1 MVKMTKRFSNAGDG
15 TNGAFMGFDT
25 SESDDTDTSD
35 LEQGNR
41 HLDDVSK
48 MLACDLQHMSELLLI
63 LNTFNLCHLSGG
75 GDFKSANAIGS
86 LTSW

>member
-1 MVKMTKRFSNAGDG
+1 MTKRFSNARDG

-25 SESDDTDTSD
+25 SESDDTETSD

-48 MLACDLQHMSELLLI
+48 MLACDLQHMS
-63 LNTFNLCHLSGG
+63 
-75 GDFKSANAIGS
+75 
-86 LTSW
+86 

>member
-1 MVKMTKRFSNAGDG
+1 MTKHFSNAGDG

-25 SESDDTDTSD
+25 SESDDTETSD

-48 MLACDLQHMSELLLI
+48 ILACDLQHMSELLLI
-63 LNTFNLCHLSGG
+63 WIL
-75 GDFKSANAIGS
+75 
-86 LTSW
+86 

>member
-1 MVKMTKRFSNAGDG
+1 MTKHFSNAADG

-25 SESDDTDTSD
+25 SDSDDTETSD

-48 MLACDLQHMSELLLI
+48 MLKTK
-63 LNTFNLCHLSGG
+63 LN
-75 GDFKSANAIGS
+75 
-86 LTSW
+86 

>member
-1 MVKMTKRFSNAGDG
+1 VFPSFKRMVKMTKHFSNAGDG

-25 SESDDTDTSD
+25 SESDDTETSD

-48 MLACDLQHMSELLLI
+48 ILACDLQHMSELLLI
-63 LNTFNLCHLSGG
+63 
-75 GDFKSANAIGS
+75 
-86 LTSW
+86 

>member
-1 MVKMTKRFSNAGDG
+1 MVKITKDFSNAGDA

-25 SESDDTDTSD
+25 SESDDTETSD

-48 MLACDLQHMSELLLI
+48 C
-63 LNTFNLCHLSGG
+63 
-75 GDFKSANAIGS
+75 
-86 LTSW
+86 

>member
-1 MVKMTKRFSNAGDG
+1 MTKRFSNAGDG

-25 SESDDTDTSD
+25 SESDDTESSD

-48 MLACDLQHMSELLLI
+48 MLACDLQCMSQLLLI
-63 LNTFNLCHLSGG
+63 
-75 GDFKSANAIGS
+75 
-86 LTSW
+86 

>member
-1 MVKMTKRFSNAGDG
+1 MCIEFLCFFVFKRMVKMTKRFSNAGDG

-25 SESDDTDTSD
+25 SESDDTETSD

-48 MLACDLQHMSELLLI
+48 MLACDWQHY
-63 LNTFNLCHLSGG
+63 C
-75 GDFKSANAIGS
+75 
-86 LTSW
+86 